1 MYVSRTYRVFWEVRL
16 LTFVKRAAVAIATG
30 LTLVATALP
39 ALAQDDPD
47 LSFPDY
53 PMDEVVS
60 PTPATV
66 ASICKKGVRSVEVA
80 IHDSGPFTVRLVGS
94 DLPAKTTKANDEPK
108 VTFKPVPPG
117 EYTVEIDGAGEASDG
132 LPVVVRPCTED
143 TPSEDPLEVSVQ
155 CRGGWGIV
163 TAKVTNPS
171 TDEVRE
177 YAIDIDLP
185 YTHSGEI
192 APGVAYTVVDNAY
205 DDRDKYQIKLHG
217 PGFDPPV
224 IKTFSVNCRSG
235 NAPGLGTY
243 AQCDGKDNINSL
255 PNLWV
260 EIDNPN
266 RISVDYTVS
275 AHEATK
281 TVTVPAVGHGSANL
295 GPIEAGDYKVIVK
308 GSDGTETVT
317 GVSVDFCEDVKV
329 DTDGLQISSRCVDEQ
344 SVVTFRY
351 YAVGPYPAERKFT
364 IDGKPGFEENVRFD
378 GDGVYQWTRHVG
390 VFADGGYTAHLTG
403 SGLTTTETFK
413 VDCERDE
420 TTTPTTQP
428 STPDTT
434 TTAPPTSSTGTTP
447 TGGSTTTSPAPQGG
461 TAPNADGGSGDLP
474 VTGAAV
480 GGMVL
485 LGLAALGGGAFLLI
499 AQRRKRSGRQ
509 SA

>member
-1 MYVSRTYRVFWEVRL
+1 M
-16 LTFVKRAAVAIATG
+16 LTFVKRAAVAVLTG
-30 LTLVATALP
+30 LTLVVTAVP

-66 ASICKKGVRSVEVA
+66 ASICKKGVRSVEVN

-94 DLPAKTTKANDEPK
+94 DLPAKTTKATDDPK

-117 EYTVEIDGAGEASDG
+117 EYTVEIDGAGEPSDG
-132 LPVVVRPCTED
+132 LPVVVKPCTED
-143 TPSEDPLEVSVQ
+143 TPSDDPLEVSVQ

-163 TAKVTNPS
+163 TAKITNPS

-185 YTHSGEI
+185 YTHSGEV
-192 APGVAYTVVDNAY
+192 APGVAFTVVDNAY
-205 DDRDKYQIKLHG
+205 EDRDKYQIKLHG
-217 PGFDPPV
+217 PGFNPPI

-235 NAPGLGTY
+235 NAPGVGTY
-243 AQCDGKDNINSL
+243 AQCDGKENVTTQ
-255 PNLWV
+255 PTLWV
-260 EIDNPN
+260 ELDNPN
-266 RISVDYTVS
+266 RISVDYTVT

-281 TVTVPAVGHGSANL
+281 TVTVPAVAHGSANL
-295 GPIEAGDYKVIVK
+295 GPIPAGDYKVVVK
-308 GSDGTETVT
+308 GSDGTEVVT

-329 DTDGLQISSRCVDEQ
+329 DRDGLQVSTRCVDEQ
-344 SVVTFRY
+344 SVVTIRY

-364 IDGKPGFEENVRFD
+364 VDGKPGFEETVRFD

-390 VFADGGYTAHLTG
+390 VFADGSYTAHLTG
-403 SGLTTTETFK
+403 SGLDTTEKFT
-413 VDCERDE
+413 VDCERD
-420 TTTPTTQP
+420 TTTTTTP

-434 TTAPPTSSTGTTP
+434 TTAPPTTTV
-447 TGGSTTTSPAPQGG
+447 GSTAPTSVVTTSPAPQGG
-461 TAPNADGGSGDLP
+461 GTPNTDGGSGGLP

-480 GGMVL
+480 GGLVL
-485 LGLAALGGGAFLLI
+485 LGLAALGGGAFLLL
-499 AQRRKRSGRQ
+499 AQRRKRS
-509 SA
+509 A